1 MIQSALT
8 DVVTLLS
15 ATIDALEAMIAVCEC
30 DQGSTE
36 EVTALKAAIVALR
49 RYVDQLKSTDMYM
62 IFGMVEIPDVPD
74 VPVEPDMPSA
84 TPGDDVLTEDIV
96 DPEFEAETEEEMFEV
111 AKEASYE
118 GITDTEEAMIDAF
131 V

>member
-15 ATIDALEAMIAVCEC
+15 AAIDALETMIAVCEC
-30 DQGSTE
+30 DQGSTK
-36 EVTALKAAIVALR
+36 EVTALKAAIAALR

-62 IFGMVEIPDVPD
+62 IFGMVEIPDVP
-74 VPVEPDMPSA
+74 VEPDMPSA
-84 TPGDDVLTEDIV
+84 TPGDDVRTEDIV
-96 DPEFEAETEEEMFEV
+96 DPEFEAETEEKMLEV

-118 GITDTEEAMIDAF
+118 GLTDTEEAMIDAF